1 MACTVVDAK
10 NLTPNPFPRGKGDRK
25 DSGRGGSGVLS
36 PFVPLSG
43 TERGIR
49 DKSKF
54 NSHEF
59 QSSHHRPLR
68 AK

>member
-36 PFVPLSG
+36 PFAPFP
-43 TERGIR
+43 ERKGGYET
-49 DKSKF
+49 KASSTVTSF
-54 NSHEF
+54 N
-59 QSSHHRPLR
+59 R
-68 AK
+68 AAIGP